1 MIDTSPSKFENQCE
15 KIINEFL
22 EFKKQIAEKIE
33 LVKQSKLEVLLELEN
48 KKNKL
53 KDERRMLEEEKEA
66 WEKEKQRMNQI
77 NPIEPIVKLNV
88 GGKEDFHVRTST
100 LCQVQGS
107 ALEAMFSGRHTLQKM
122 EEKIFIDRNP
132 FAFGLLI
139 DFIRNNGELHE

>member
-100 LCQVQGS
+100 LC
-107 ALEAMFSGRHTLQKM
+107 
-122 EEKIFIDRNP
+122 
-132 FAFGLLI
+132 
-139 DFIRNNGELHE
+139 